1 VTSGFSP
8 AELSAIYAEIGRELN
23 TAEDGNVVLQSL
35 VGLAARRVDGAEYAG
50 VTVGRAGTRFQT
62 VAATD
67 DIVHRTDSIQYE
79 LRSGPCVDAI
89 VNATTFNVADLS
101 ADARWPDFGPR
112 CVAETGVVSMLSM
125 RLYVEEDHELIAGL
139 NMYSRTPQAFDE
151 HGEALAHLLATHGA
165 VAVAKVAAERKSR
178 NLLEALKNSRDI
190 GVAMGVLMAG
200 EKVTREQ
207 AFDLLRI
214 ASQRTHRKLAHVA
227 AEVAETGE
235 LPSGPLSPY

>member
-8 AELSAIYAEIGRELN
+8 AELSALYAEIGRELN
-23 TAEDGNVVLQSL
+23 AAEDGNVVLQSIAS
-35 VGLAARRVDGAEYAG
+35 LAARRVDGAEYAG
-50 VTVGRAGTRFQT
+50 VTVGRAGTRFAT

-67 DIVHRTDSIQYE
+67 DIVNKTDAIQYE

-89 VNATTFNVADLS
+89 VNETTFNVADLR
-101 ADARWPDFGPR
+101 ADDRWPDFGPR
-112 CVAETGVVSMLSM
+112 CVAETGIVSMLSM
-125 RLYVEEDHELIAGL
+125 RFYVEDDHELIAGL
-139 NMYSRTPQAFDE
+139 NMYSRTPRAFDE

-165 VAVAKVAAERKSR
+165 ATVAKVAAERKSR
-178 NLLEALKNSRDI
+178 NLLEALKHSRDI

-214 ASQRTHRKLAHVA
+214 ASQRTHRKLAQVA

-235 LPSGPLSPY
+235 LPSGPTSGS

>member
-8 AELSAIYAEIGRELN
+8 AELSALYAEIGRELN
-23 TAEDGNVVLQSL
+23 AAEDGNLVLQSL
-35 VGLAARRVDGAEYAG
+35 AGLAARRVDGAEFAG
-50 VTVGRAGTRFQT
+50 ITVGRPGARFQT

-67 DIVHRTDSIQYE
+67 EIVNKTDAIQYE
-79 LRSGPCVDAI
+79 LQSGPCVDAI
-89 VNATTFNVADLS
+89 VNETTFNVADLS
-101 ADARWPDFGPR
+101 ADARWPEFGPR
-112 CVAETGVVSMLSM
+112 CVEETGIVSMLSM
-125 RLYVEEDHELIAGL
+125 RFYLEDDHELIAGL
-139 NMYSRTPQAFDE
+139 NMYSRTPRAFDE

-165 VAVAKVAAERKSR
+165 VTVAKVAAEKKSR
-178 NLLEALKNSRDI
+178 NLLEALKHSRDI

-214 ASQRTHRKLAHVA
+214 ASQRTHRKLSQVA

-235 LPSGPLSPY
+235 LPSGPPPRR